1 MNPLEGAIDAAEH
14 RERPEWISGERA
26 ERASEPSALLVLGAS
41 AGGVQALCEV
51 VQALPARLDAAVF
64 AVLHVSPYGRSAMP
78 AILSRSGPLTAVH
91 PADGEAIRA
100 GRIYV
105 APPDLH
111 MLVERGLVRLSRA
124 ASENGFRPSVDVLF
138 RSAARSYGARVVAV
152 VLTGNL
158 DDGTAGLAAVKRHGG
173 VAVVQDPA
181 EADYPGMPA
190 SAVRNVDVDYVLPLG
205 EIPGVLVDL
214 CDRLAAEAAP
224 PAAEDEAAGSAGAT
238 AGAGATSSTGAGGDP
253 GAAGAAADPGHAGGD
268 GGAAVMKEQLEHG
281 ADREAG
287 ARPSGFTCPLCG
299 GSLWHNEEGSH
310 EHFRCRTGHAFSPE
324 SLFALQSKSTET
336 ALWEALR
343 ALEENAA
350 LSGRLARQ
358 IRGGLHAADQERF
371 RMRQR
376 AAELHAEELRRI
388 LMRPDGLSGG
398 A

>member
-1 MNPLEGAIDAAEH
+1 MTEH
-14 RERPEWISGERA
+14 SPEPA
-26 ERASEPSALLVLGAS
+26 ALLVLGAS

-51 VQALPARLDAAVF
+51 VRALPARLDAAVF

-78 AILSRSGPLTAVH
+78 AILSRCGPLTAVH
-91 PADGEAIRA
+91 PADGEAIRP
-100 GRIYV
+100 GCIYV

-111 MLVERGLVRLSRA
+111 MLVERGVVRLSRA

-181 EADYPGMPA
+181 EADYPSMPA
-190 SAVRNVDVDYVLPLG
+190 SAVRNVDIDYVLPLG
-205 EIPGVLVDL
+205 EIPVVLVAL
-214 CDRLAAEAAP
+214 CDRLAAAAEAVPAVEAAVV
-224 PAAEDEAAGSAGAT
+224 AAGTAGSTVRAGSAGSTVSAGAT
-238 AGAGATSSTGAGGDP
+238 ASMGAGGGP
-253 GAAGAAADPGHAGGD
+253 GAAGAAGDPGHAGGD
-268 GGAAVMKEQLEHG
+268 GGAAVMKEQLERG

-287 ARPSGFTCPLCG
+287 SRPSGFTCPLCG

-324 SLFALQSKSTET
+324 SLYALQSKSTET

-358 IRGGLHAADQERF
+358 TRGGPHAADQERF

-388 LMRPDGLSGG
+388 LMRPDGLSDG